1 MPIGNTRLLSLIVYV
16 IFCNWSIFMDS
27 HEKLR
32 GYRLELSVMA
42 VLTLNLFQAFLPQ
55 LIEAVEA
62 EYDLDDVTPSES
74 ARSST
79 TQFTPN
85 IVPTAASEENDI
97 HIDNSIDAE
106 VLKMAL
112 TFY

>member
-1 MPIGNTRLLSLIVYV
+1 M
-16 IFCNWSIFMDS
+16 
-27 HEKLR
+27 K
-32 GYRLELSVMA
+32 ELFAQVCHDGFFN
-42 VLTLNLFQAFLPQ
+42 LNLFQAFLPQ

-106 VLKMAL
+106 VLRMAL
-112 TFY
+112 MFY